1 MKFAIALTAA
11 ALFVAG
17 AASAAERVTDAQYLK
32 ASRCKGLA
40 TSLTGVVDAGQID
53 AYLKTVK
60 GARSPI
66 LMERADAEFDRG
78 KREGRV
84 GGQKERLTAELTG
97 PCSAYLGDATSA
109 AGSAGPASSVR

>member
-11 ALFVAG
+11 ALFAAG
-17 AASAAERVTDAQYLK
+17 AASASERVSDAQYLK

-40 TSLTGVVDAGQID
+40 TTLTGVVDAGQID
-53 AYLKTVK
+53 AYLKSAK

-66 LMERADAEFDRG
+66 LMDRADAEFDRA
-78 KREGRV
+78 KREARV

-97 PCSAYLGDATSA
+97 TCSAYLGD
-109 AGSAGPASSVR
+109 PASVAKR